1 MDRNGEF
8 KRTAGPSVAKLGVI
22 VHGIHILTITVND
35 TI

>member
-22 VHGIHILTITVND
+22 VRSIHVLTITVND

>member
-8 KRTAGPSVAKLGVI
+8 KRTADPSVAKLGVI

-35 TI
+35 II